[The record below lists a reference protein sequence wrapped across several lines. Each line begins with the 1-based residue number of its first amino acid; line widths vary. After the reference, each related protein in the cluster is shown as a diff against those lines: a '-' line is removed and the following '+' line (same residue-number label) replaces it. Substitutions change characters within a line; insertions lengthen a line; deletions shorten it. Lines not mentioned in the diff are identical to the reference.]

1 MKGEKLKFDKLR
13 SELILSNEI
22 LKTQMDA
29 KNVDFTEKLADLGDK
44 LKKSDQCLQMEN
56 NKYKVY
62 IYVYIRL

>member
-1 MKGEKLKFDKLR
+1 MKSEKLKFDKLR

-44 LKKSDQCLQMEN
+44 LTKSDQSLQMEN